1 MAYGRER
8 AGVMSRSELH
18 APGLEVCLCELALFQ
33 LRKETSRPFFSLT

>member
-1 MAYGRER
+1 MAYSQEWID
-8 AGVMSRSELH
+8 VMLRSELH